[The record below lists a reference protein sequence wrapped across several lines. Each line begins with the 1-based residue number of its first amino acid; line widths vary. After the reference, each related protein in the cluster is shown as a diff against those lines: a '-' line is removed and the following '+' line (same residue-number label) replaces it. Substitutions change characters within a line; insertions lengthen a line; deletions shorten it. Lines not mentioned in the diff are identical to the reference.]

1 MMSEKQLQRV
11 RRICS
16 ELPEVSERLSHG
28 EPTFFVK
35 NKVFVMFANNH
46 HDDGHIAVWL
56 PVPSGFQTALIEA
69 DPETYFKPP
78 YVGTRG
84 WVGIEL
90 DRVSD
95 KDLTFHIQTAWELIA
110 SKRLLAQVRSMKQS
124 PTSSQ
129 TRSRN

>member
-1 MMSEKQLQRV
+1 MSEKQLQRV

-16 ELPEVSERLSHG
+16 DLPEASERLSHG

-69 DPETYFKPP
+69 NPKTYFKPP

-90 DRVSD
+90 DRISD
-95 KDLTFHIQTAWELIA
+95 KDLTFHIHTAWELIA
-110 SKRLLAQVRSMKQS
+110 PKRLLSQVKSMKPS
-124 PTSSQ
+124 PNSSQ
-129 TRSRN
+129 THRKN